1 MKSVDLIIFD
11 LDGTLVDSKK
21 DIANSVN
28 FALRHMGLKE
38 KSVDKIASYIGG
50 GVEQLIKKALNSSQ
64 SSLFK
69 KTLSMFIDYYGRHHT
84 DDSELYPRVKEI
96 LEYFKQKKKVI
107 ITNRKYEFAELTL
120 KALGIRNYFE
130 NIIGGDNV
138 GCIKPSSCPLDK
150 TMTQFKTDKE
160 KVIIIGDM
168 HIDVIAGKNAGITT
182 CAVTY
187 GIGKKEDILKAHPD
201 YIIDDIIE
209 LKEIIK

>member
-107 ITNRKYEFAELTL
+107 ITFSLSVLNCVMVLSNGQEEGFMQPTL
-120 KALGIRNYFE
+120 SPP
-130 NIIGGDNV
+130 IIFS
-138 GCIKPSSCPLDK
+138 K
-150 TMTQFKTDKE
+150 
-160 KVIIIGDM
+160 
-168 HIDVIAGKNAGITT
+168 
-182 CAVTY
+182 
-187 GIGKKEDILKAHPD
+187 
-201 YIIDDIIE
+201 
-209 LKEIIK
+209 